1 MTLSA
6 QEAVTITNKG
16 IQLTLAA
23 GWNES
28 LYAEW
33 APYEE
38 ASTYHVYVK
47 GGQYADYTRIDRQ
60 LVRSYGTYNR
70 ADALGLRAASD
81 YAIKVVPVVN
91 GAEDEAK
98 ASTATGITVRNY
110 HREGYAHDHAE
121 AGIGAYHDDGTLKEG
136 ARILYIDDDDA
147 LRRLVARAL
156 ARRGWAVTGAAS
168 GAEGVALA
176 AEGGFDLVAVDHY
189 MPGMDGLETL
199 TAINALR
206 EPPPV
211 VYVTGSDEGRIA
223 VAALKAGAADY
234 VVKAVGEDF
243 FDLLAA
249 SFEQVLDRTR
259 LERAKAAAEAEL
271 RASNARLEAMLSEV
285 NHRVANSLQLVSA
298 MIGLQKGVMTD
309 ERAREALE
317 DTQRRIRAIAQVH
330 RRLYTANDV
339 EQVDLRDYLGALI
352 EELGESWSS
361 DAMPRTLTLMAEPI
375 RVKTDRAVS
384 IGVIVTELV
393 TNACKYAYPD
403 GAGEVRIRV
412 AREDAQCLLVVED
425 DGCGMAADEAPKGTG
440 LGTKLI
446 RAMAQSLQTAV
457 EYDPAHRGVR
467 AMLRVPV

>member
-1 MTLSA
+1 M
-6 QEAVTITNKG
+6 
-16 IQLTLAA
+16 
-23 GWNES
+23 
-28 LYAEW
+28 
-33 APYEE
+33 
-38 ASTYHVYVK
+38 
-47 GGQYADYTRIDRQ
+47 
-60 LVRSYGTYNR
+60 
-70 ADALGLRAASD
+70 
-81 YAIKVVPVVN
+81 
-91 GAEDEAK
+91 
-98 ASTATGITVRNY
+98 
-110 HREGYAHDHAE
+110 
-121 AGIGAYHDDGTLKEG
+121 EG

-352 EELGESWSS
+352 DELGESWSS